1 VNPFI
6 NKEITLFRTHSCGE
20 LRKEHIGSEISLAGW
35 VNRRRDHG
43 GLIFID
49 LRDKE
54 GIVQAVFNPE
64 IAPATMKAAGEL
76 RSEYVISVTG
86 KVALRPAGTENTKI
100 PTGDVEVIVKE
111 IEILNISKTPPFY
124 INEEIEVDES
134 LRLKYRYLDLRRPR
148 MKENLLLRHRVV
160 KFMHDFLDAR
170 GFTEV
175 ETPIFVKS
183 TPEGA
188 RDYLVPSRVHPGE
201 FYGLPQSPQQLKQ
214 LLMVGGLEKYY
225 QLARCFRDE
234 DLRADRQPE
243 HTQLDVEMSFVTQN
257 DVLKLIEE
265 LVTSIV
271 HTIKPELKVIQP
283 FPRLTYTDT
292 MARYASD
299 KPDLRYNLEIADI
312 TDIAGKTEFG
322 VFKTVIARNGKVR
335 VLAAPGCGDYT
346 RHQLEELNQLA
357 TSAGAKGLLTISLGT
372 SGGSLD
378 DLTQDMV
385 KSVAAKFMT
394 LAQVK
399 EMAKRCGANKGDLLL
414 IVAGELEK
422 IYPALDALRREIA
435 RRLKL
440 ADTKILYFAFIIDF
454 PLIFRNLETGRLE
467 AVNNPFTHPRDEDI
481 PLLDSAPDK
490 VFGKNYDLVCNGWE
504 LATGSIRI
512 HRSEL
517 QRKILRILGYS
528 DENMNKLFGHMLEA
542 FDYGAPPHGGFG
554 IGIDRTTM
562 VLAGE
567 ENIREV
573 MAFPKTQSAQ
583 DLTFG
588 APSPVTEAQLKELHI
603 KLREE

>member
-1 VNPFI
+1 VNPFFI
-6 NKEITLFRTHSCGE
+6 KEITLLRTNSCGE
-20 LRKEHIGSEISLAGW
+20 LRKEHIGAEVTLSGW

-49 LRDKE
+49 LRDRE
-54 GIVQAVFNPE
+54 GIVQTVFNPE
-64 IAPATMKAAGEL
+64 IAPAAAKAAGDL
-76 RSEYVISVTG
+76 RSEYVIKVVG
-86 KVALRPAGTENTKI
+86 KVALRPAGTENAKI
-100 PTGDVEVIVKE
+100 PTGDIEVIVKE
-111 IEILNISKTPPFY
+111 LEILNTSKTPPFY

-160 KFMHDFLDAR
+160 KFMHDYLDAR

-188 RDYLVPSRVHPGE
+188 RDYLVPSRVHPGQ

-225 QLARCFRDE
+225 QMARCFRDE

-243 HTQLDVEMSFVTQN
+243 HTQLDCEMSFVSRE
-257 DVLKLIEE
+257 DVLQLIEE
-265 LVTSIV
+265 LYSSLANTL
-271 HTIKPELKVIQP
+271 KPELKVIKP
-283 FPRLTYTDT
+283 FPRLTYADV
-292 MARYASD
+292 MAKYASD
-299 KPDLRYNLEIADI
+299 KPDLRYGLEVADI
-312 TDIAGKTEFG
+312 TDIAGKTEFK
-322 VFKTVIARNGKVR
+322 VFKTVIANGGVVR
-335 VLAAPGCGDYT
+335 VINAPGCGEYT
-346 RHQLEELNQLA
+346 KKQLDELNQLA

-372 SGGSLD
+372 KGGSLN
-378 DLTQDMV
+378 DLAQDMV

-394 LAQVK
+394 LEQIK
-399 EMAKRCGANKGDLLL
+399 EMAGRCKANKGDLLL

-422 IYPALDALRREIA
+422 IYPALDTLRREIA
-435 RRLKL
+435 KRLKL
-440 ADTKILYFAFIIDF
+440 ADPSVLYYAFVVNF
-454 PLIFRNLETGRLE
+454 PLMARNLQTGRWE
-467 AVNNPFTHPRDEDI
+467 AVNNPFNHPRDEDI
-481 PLLDSAPDK
+481 PLLDTAPDK

-512 HRSEL
+512 HRTPL
-517 QRKILRILGYS
+517 QRKIFKILGYN
-528 DENMNKLFGHMLEA
+528 DEQIEQLFGHMLEA

-554 IGIDRTTM
+554 IGIDRTVM

-573 MAFPKTQSAQ
+573 IAFPKTQSAT

-588 APSPVTEAQLKELHI
+588 APSPVSEEQLKELHI